1 MITED
6 FNIIKDIF
14 SIIDDGIVNGYDY
27 FTFEVKVEV
36 GYIETQ
42 LTIERNGIA
51 TTDVK
56 TDINDAVLYAL
67 VKRLRES
74 AAQRGECWASFVISY
89 RIGEQVKTN
98 FKYSRQ

>member
-1 MITED
+1 MITKD
-6 FNIIKDIF
+6 FDIIKEIF
-14 SIIDDGIVNGYDY
+14 SIIDNGIIEGYDS
-27 FTFEVKVEV
+27 FNFEVKVEV
-36 GYIETQ
+36 GYIDTQ
-42 LTIERNGIA
+42 LTVERNGTV
-51 TTDVK
+51 TTDAK

-98 FKYSRQ
+98 FKYSK